1 MKLLAV
7 DSNSILNRAYYGV
20 RPLTTKDG
28 LFTHAIYGFLSIVLK
43 ICDEVQPDALAFAF
57 DLRAP
62 TFRHLRYADYKGT
75 RKGMPE
81 ELAQQLEPTKELIRL
96 MGWKIVEREG
106 YEADDVLGT
115 LGAMCREKQ
124 AECVIAT
131 GDRDSFQL
139 VGGGVNVRLAST
151 KSGQSVVQMID
162 EAAIREKYG
171 VTPPQMIEIKA
182 LMGDTS
188 DNIPGVAGI
197 GEKTALALIQT
208 FGTVDAVYEHLDDP
222 AIKTA
227 VRRKLEAGRESA
239 YLSRELATICTT
251 VPLDLTLDDL
261 MAQPRDEAGLY
272 RLLERLEL
280 KSAITR
286 LELTPPTDKSAPVEE
301 KKEPT
306 MPPVF
311 GAYNDPKL
319 FFDLIGEDNLTL
331 ALQGPTEAPTA
342 AALLGSSLAVIDRSL
357 PEFDSL
363 LDSLAG
369 QNAYL
374 TLCDAKGWYK
384 RSFARGLREPKLV
397 RFDPSLA
404 AYLLAPT
411 GSDYSPRS
419 LAATWSVR
427 GPRVEFMSRC
437 PEGTNTFAEEAYL
450 VFLIA
455 GLLRDELRK
464 KDMTSLLTD
473 VEAPLSRVLASME
486 MAGFSLDIEG
496 LRRYGAELDA
506 DLEELTQRITLLAG
520 GPFNINSPK
529 QLGEVL
535 FERLGLPAGRKTR
548 TGWSTDADTLDRL
561 RKKHPIVEEILAYRK
576 LAKLRSTYVDGLIEK
591 VGADGLVH
599 TVFKQTE
606 TRTGRIS
613 SAEPNLQNIPVRTER
628 GSRLRAFFNAQE
640 GHVLVDADYSQIELR
655 VLAHLSGDEAMIE
668 AFRSNGD
675 IHTQTAAQVFDLP
688 ESFVTPQMRTA
699 AKAVNFGLVYGIS
712 AYSLSQDIG
721 VSVADADRYMKAY
734 FHTYSGVA
742 RYMDDVVARAKA
754 DGYVTTMFGRRRPL
768 PELTAQ
774 NRVTR
779 SFGERVARNTPI
791 QGSAADIIKLA
802 MVRVYERL
810 KEEKLAS
817 RLILQ
822 VHDEL
827 IVEAPLEE
835 AERAAAIVTEE
846 MEHAV
851 TLRVPLLASAK
862 TGKNWLEAKG

>member
-1 MKLLAV
+1 
-7 DSNSILNRAYYGV
+7 
-20 RPLTTKDG
+20 
-28 LFTHAIYGFLSIVLK
+28 
-43 ICDEVQPDALAFAF
+43 
-57 DLRAP
+57 
-62 TFRHLRYADYKGT
+62 
-75 RKGMPE
+75 
-81 ELAQQLEPTKELIRL
+81 
-96 MGWKIVEREG
+96 
-106 YEADDVLGT
+106 
-115 LGAMCREKQ
+115 
-124 AECVIAT
+124 
-131 GDRDSFQL
+131 
-139 VGGGVNVRLAST
+139 
-151 KSGQSVVQMID
+151 
-162 EAAIREKYG
+162 
-171 VTPPQMIEIKA
+171 
-182 LMGDTS
+182 
-188 DNIPGVAGI
+188 
-197 GEKTALALIQT
+197 
-208 FGTVDAVYEHLDDP
+208 
-222 AIKTA
+222 
-227 VRRKLEAGRESA
+227 
-239 YLSRELATICTT
+239 
-251 VPLDLTLDDL
+251 
-261 MAQPRDEAGLY
+261 
-272 RLLERLEL
+272 
-280 KSAITR
+280 
-286 LELTPPTDKSAPVEE
+286 
-301 KKEPT
+301 
-306 MPPVF
+306 
-311 GAYNDPKL
+311 
-319 FFDLIGEDNLTL
+319 
-331 ALQGPTEAPTA
+331 
-342 AALLGSSLAVIDRSL
+342 
-357 PEFDSL
+357 
-363 LDSLAG
+363 
-369 QNAYL
+369 
-374 TLCDAKGWYK
+374 
-384 RSFARGLREPKLV
+384 
-397 RFDPSLA
+397 
-404 AYLLAPT
+404 
-411 GSDYSPRS
+411 
-419 LAATWSVR
+419 
-427 GPRVEFMSRC
+427 
-437 PEGTNTFAEEAYL
+437 
-450 VFLIA
+450 
-455 GLLRDELRK
+455 
-464 KDMTSLLTD
+464 
-473 VEAPLSRVLASME
+473 
-486 MAGFSLDIEG
+486 
-496 LRRYGAELDA
+496 
-506 DLEELTQRITLLAG
+506 
-520 GPFNINSPK
+520 
-529 QLGEVL
+529 VL